1 MRGLIRKVL
10 TDQSGAVITVMLLI
24 LIPLLLVGMILTTEH
39 PRILQGG
46 DIDLGQAVSEAVR
59 AAAMCVDDASQASGT
74 PRIDPD
80 RAHLTFRRILAKNL
94 GLSEVTLEPLPGSGM
109 KSVPSYV
116 LLVYNGDGTY
126 LPAAREYSLLDG
138 SYSQADLSL
147 TGFPQ
152 DFAVGKDS
160 ITQGAGEITVSLNTP
175 GCVAVVRDK
184 TMPVLTGNAEPV
196 RWAAARIVIK

>member
-24 LIPLLLVGMILTTEH
+24 LIPLLLAGIILTTEH
-39 PRILQGG
+39 PRILLGG
-46 DIDLGQAVSEAVR
+46 DIDLGQAVTEAVR
-59 AAAMCVDDASQASGT
+59 AAAMCVDDVSQANGT

-80 RAHLTFRRILAKNL
+80 RAHLVFRSVLAKNL
-94 GLSEVTLEPLPGSGM
+94 GLSDVTLEPLPGSGM

-126 LPAAREYSLLDG
+126 MPAAREYSFLDG

-160 ITQGAGEITVSLNTP
+160 IAPGTGEITTTLGTP
-175 GCVAVVRDK
+175 GCIAVVRDK
-184 TMPVLTGNAEPV
+184 TTPVLTGDAEPV
-196 RWAAARIVIK
+196 RWAAARIVTK

>member
-1 MRGLIRKVL
+1 MIRKVL

-80 RAHLTFRRILAKNL
+80 RAHLTFRTILAKNL

-116 LLVYNGDGTY
+116 LLVYNGDDTY
-126 LPAAREYSLLDG
+126 MPAAREYSFLNG
-138 SYSQADLSL
+138 FYNQADMSL

-160 ITQGAGEITVSLNTP
+160 IAPGTGEITTTLRSP

-196 RWAAARIVIK
+196 RWAAARIVTK

>member
-1 MRGLIRKVL
+1 
-10 TDQSGAVITVMLLI
+10 MLLI

-80 RAHLTFRRILAKNL
+80 RAHLTFRTILAKNL

-116 LLVYNGDGTY
+116 LLVYNGDDTY
-126 LPAAREYSLLDG
+126 MPAAREYSFLNG
-138 SYSQADLSL
+138 FYNQADMSL

-160 ITQGAGEITVSLNTP
+160 IAPGTGEITTTLRSP

-196 RWAAARIVIK
+196 RWAAARIVTK

>member
-1 MRGLIRKVL
+1 
-10 TDQSGAVITVMLLI
+10 MLLI
-24 LIPLLLVGMILTTEH
+24 LIPLLLAGIILTTEH

-59 AAAMCVDDASQASGT
+59 AAAMCVDDASQANGI

-80 RAHLTFRRILAKNL
+80 RAHLMFRRILAKNL

-109 KSVPSYV
+109 KSAPSYV
-116 LLVYNGDGTY
+116 LLVYNGDSTY
-126 LPAAREYSLLDG
+126 MPIAREYSFLDG

-160 ITQGAGEITVSLNTP
+160 IAPGTGGITTTLNTP
-175 GCVAVVRDK
+175 GCIAVVRDK
-184 TMPVLTGNAEPV
+184 TTPILSGNAEPV
-196 RWAAARIVIK
+196 RWAAARIVTK